1 MGLVETARVS
11 EVWIKGGPDRLVVT
25 TGLCRWPVRLRC
37 LKRHGSRMLVSI
49 LLLSSARRDA
59 TQAVKTV

>member
-25 TGLCRWPVRLRC
+25 TGLCRWPVCLRC
-37 LKRHGSRMLVSI
+37 LKRHGSRMSLLV
-49 LLLSSARRDA
+49 SSARRDA